1 MKYKKCKKCVFREA
15 IVTVPIG
22 GRMLIEANEALIEQY
37 RQIVETDDID
47 RFSTLIT
54 DDCTWTLH
62 PTGYTLHGGAQVKAF
77 AKIAG
82 GTRIHDDAHKV
93 EITNLF
99 TDGENLCV
107 EYVHGFILSGLRLKG
122 SINICLVF
130 HMRNGKFDRV
140 DEYIDTGRS
149 AWLTFLAVAG
159 LKFLTWR
166 VKSQSENLTPH
177 RGPVL

>member
-1 MKYKKCKKCVFREA
+1 MRYKKCKKCLFREVV
-15 IVTVPIG
+15 VTVPIG
-22 GRMLIEANEALIEQY
+22 ERMLIEANEALIEQY

-62 PTGYTLHGGAQVKAF
+62 PTGYTFNGSAQVMAF
-77 AKIAG
+77 ARFAG
-82 GTRIHDDAHKV
+82 GTRIHDDAYKV

-107 EYVHGFILSGLRLKG
+107 EYVHGFILTRLRLTG
-122 SINICLVF
+122 SINICLVS
-130 HMRNGKFDRV
+130 HMRHGKFDRV
-140 DEYIDTGRS
+140 NEYIDTGRS

-166 VKSQSENLTPH
+166 VKSKSENLTPH